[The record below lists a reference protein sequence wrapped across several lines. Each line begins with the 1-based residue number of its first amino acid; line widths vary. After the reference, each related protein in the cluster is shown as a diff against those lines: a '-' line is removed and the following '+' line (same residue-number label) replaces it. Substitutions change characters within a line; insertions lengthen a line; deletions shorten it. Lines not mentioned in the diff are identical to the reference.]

1 VVNGFPT
8 AVWKRLEALERAVR
22 FRGPRMVVITVPTVP
37 DGTGAR
43 TPETET
49 ALIEIKRQHGV
60 SDADDLVVEIAN
72 YSESDDPE
80 ALPQLVSITST

>member
-1 VVNGFPT
+1 MVNGFPT

-22 FRGPRMVVITVPTVP
+22 FRGPRMVVLTVPTGD
-37 DGTGAR
+37 DGVR

-60 SDADDLVVEIAN
+60 SDADDLVVEIAH
-72 YSESDDPE
+72 YGDEPE

>member
-1 VVNGFPT
+1 MVNGFPT

-22 FRGPRMVVITVPTVP
+22 FRGPRMVVLTVPTGD
-37 DGTGAR
+37 DGVR

-60 SDADDLVVEIAN
+60 NADDLVVEIAS
-72 YSESDDPE
+72 YGADPE
-80 ALPQLVSITST
+80 SLPRLVSITST

>member
-1 VVNGFPT
+1 MVNGFPT

-22 FRGPRMVVITVPTVP
+22 FRGPRMVVLTVPTGD
-37 DGTGAR
+37 DGVR

-60 SDADDLVVEIAN
+60 NADDLVVEIAN
-72 YSESDDPE
+72 YSDSDDPE

>member
-1 VVNGFPT
+1 MVNGFPT

-22 FRGPRMVVITVPTVP
+22 FRGPRMVVLMVPTGD
-37 DGTGAR
+37 DGVR

-60 SDADDLVVEIAN
+60 NADDLVVEIAS
-72 YSESDDPE
+72 YGADPE
-80 ALPQLVSITST
+80 LLPRLVSITST

>member
-8 AVWKRLEALERAVR
+8 QIWKRLEALEKAVR

-49 ALIEIKRQHGV
+49 ALIEIRRQHGV
-60 SDADDLVVEIAN
+60 SDADDLVIEVAR
-72 YSESDDPE
+72 YGDDPE
-80 ALPQLVSITST
+80 SLPQLVSMTSQI

>member
-1 VVNGFPT
+1 MVNGFPT

-22 FRGPRMVVITVPTVP
+22 FRGLRMVVITVPTVP

-60 SDADDLVVEIAN
+60 NADDLVVEIAS
-72 YSESDDPE
+72 YGADPE
-80 ALPQLVSITST
+80 LLPRLVSITST

>member
-1 VVNGFPT
+1 MVNGFPT

-22 FRGPRMVVITVPTVP
+22 FRGPRMVVLTVPTGD
-37 DGTGAR
+37 DGVR

-60 SDADDLVVEIAN
+60 NADDLVVEIAN
-72 YSESDDPE
+72 YSDGADPE
-80 ALPQLVSITST
+80 LLPRLVSITST

>member
-1 VVNGFPT
+1 MVNGFPT

-22 FRGPRMVVITVPTVP
+22 FRGPRMVVLTVPTG
-37 DGTGAR
+37 DDGAR

-60 SDADDLVVEIAN
+60 SDADDLVIEVAR
-72 YSESDDPE
+72 YGDDPE
-80 ALPQLVSITST
+80 SLPQLVSVSSQF

>member
-1 VVNGFPT
+1 MRLLR
-8 AVWKRLEALERAVR
+8 RLEDLEKAIR
-22 FRGPRMVVITVPTVP
+22 FREPRLVVFTVPTGD
-37 DGTGAR
+37 DGVR

-60 SDADDLVVEIAN
+60 TDDDLVVEVAN
-72 YSESDDPE
+72 YGAHPE

>member
-1 VVNGFPT
+1 MVNGFPT

-22 FRGPRMVVITVPTVP
+22 FRGPRMVVLTVPTGD
-37 DGTGAR
+37 DGVR

-60 SDADDLVVEIAN
+60 NADDLVVEIAS
-72 YSESDDPE
+72 YGADPE
-80 ALPQLVSITST
+80 LLPQLVSITST